1 MKRTFTLLLLA
12 ALFFPSCTAYVH
24 FDAIQPAYVNIPVQ
38 YKKILLINRTRPD
51 AKRSIDKLENVLTG
65 EWGKQ
70 DSKASFRCLDGLSQN
85 LQSSLKNYQTMVL
98 KDTNLAGTGNMI
110 FPPAM
115 PPRFIDSV
123 CAKYGADIAIVLE
136 AFDTDVISKANGA
149 PVLLSPLPLLNPLAG
164 PTFTLFSRVKAGFR
178 IYDPKNND
186 MIDQFTLST
195 NYDFARMNIPDQE
208 VLLHLPHAL
217 QGVYENG
224 FMCGNDYG
232 YRVAPHMA
240 SRTRE
245 IYRKGN
251 YQLKMAYRSAVVG
264 KWDDA
269 YAIWQKNI
277 TCGKRRAEW
286 HSYYDLAVYYEKTG
300 NLNLAIETAEKGFQL
315 YGRRPLLYYSNI
327 LKDMKVEEKRVV
339 EQLPDT
345 LK

>member
-1 MKRTFTLLLLA
+1 MNSPWHNCCLTLLVPVQPCKRSRYPVPIFPSPVLHHLSRPMKKVFTLLLIA
-12 ALFFPSCTAYVH
+12 AVFFPSCTAYVH

-195 NYDFARMNIPDQE
+195 NYDFALMNIPDQE

-217 QGVYENG
+217 Q
-224 FMCGNDYG
+224 
-232 YRVAPHMA
+232 
-240 SRTRE
+240 
-245 IYRKGN
+245 
-251 YQLKMAYRSAVVG
+251 
-264 KWDDA
+264 
-269 YAIWQKNI
+269 
-277 TCGKRRAEW
+277 
-286 HSYYDLAVYYEKTG
+286 
-300 NLNLAIETAEKGFQL
+300 
-315 YGRRPLLYYSNI
+315 
-327 LKDMKVEEKRVV
+327 
-339 EQLPDT
+339 
-345 LK
+345 